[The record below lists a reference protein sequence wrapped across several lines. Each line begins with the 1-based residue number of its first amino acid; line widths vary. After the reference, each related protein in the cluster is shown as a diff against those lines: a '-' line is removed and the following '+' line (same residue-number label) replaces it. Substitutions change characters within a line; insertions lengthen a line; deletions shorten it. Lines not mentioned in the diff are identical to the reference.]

1 VSKIEIQGGTG
12 NTGEEDQGVVGSFVV
27 AGHDDEFYLGGREAK
42 YMSQHMCS
50 VMKRSCTAIRNTQ
63 EQWFKEAYDR
73 KVTSS
78 NTKAGEVDQVYTDAR
93 VTGSTVFLLRG

>member
-12 NTGEEDQGVVGSFVV
+12 DTGEEDQGVVGSFVV
-27 AGHDDEFYLGGREAK
+27 AGHDDEVHLGGREAK

-50 VMKRSCTAIRNTQ
+50 VMKRSCMAIRNTR

-73 KVTSS
+73 KELVLIQRQVKS
-78 NTKAGEVDQVYTDAR
+78 TKCTQMQE
-93 VTGSTVFLLRG
+93 